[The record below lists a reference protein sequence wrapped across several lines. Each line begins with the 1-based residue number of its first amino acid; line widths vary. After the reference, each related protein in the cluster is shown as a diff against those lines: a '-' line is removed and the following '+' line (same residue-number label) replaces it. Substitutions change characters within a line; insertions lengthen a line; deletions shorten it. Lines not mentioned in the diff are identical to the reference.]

1 MMYINIEQF
10 REVFIML
17 KKIIACFLCCTL
29 LLGVIATSALA
40 FDDVTEKSH
49 AWAVSQ
55 INEMTE
61 KKIINGFEDG
71 TFRPDQSV
79 TRIDSLLLISRILG
93 ITDASQKKIVEFAK
107 DEFFSSVESLK
118 YPNYTDNLSYILY
131 KEMFSPE
138 DLTTFLKNGLGA
150 QALKRYEAAVLMVK
164 MAGESDNVA
173 KMKSVELPF
182 ADADK
187 IPAVA
192 KPYVFYCYK
201 NGLMKG
207 VEDNK
212 FDPLGT
218 LTRAQMAVLL
228 YNCMNVLDLS
238 ISSGTVTKVSG
249 FENLIKYIAEDDK
262 VYEFINTGDI
272 RITLNGQDISDI
284 DAITSGDKINIHYS
298 ADDIILIEAMT
309 VLEDEVIEG
318 VYVGRGTSS
327 AFSKILIRPK
337 TSSSKDDASD
347 YILAENVK
355 IFLDGK
361 EITISDLKADDLL
374 KLTIDDSRVSRI
386 DIAKRESSVTG
397 YISDFN
403 YEGQGSLEVKLT
415 DNTVAVYKF
424 TTDNVKVTRNN
435 ATATLRDLKVGDKV
449 TVSLKYN
456 EVVSVAATSEK
467 KTYKGTI
474 EEILISRTTPKIK
487 IDIGSEVIECAMDDS
502 ISITFNG
509 KDATVYDLQ
518 LGFTAN
524 VKTDSASITQ
534 IEITS
539 APSADS
545 LNVVGTVLEINTNYS
560 SLTLKTGEGKTVQ
573 LFVKNKA
580 NIING
585 TTGRTMALS
594 AIKPGD
600 MVTAVVSTTNF
611 SSEAISIVVLEK
623 K

>member
-1 MMYINIEQF
+1 
-10 REVFIML
+10 ML
-17 KKIIACFLCCTL
+17 KKIIACLLCSTL
-29 LLGVIATSALA
+29 LLGMIATSALA

-71 TFRPDQSV
+71 TFRPDHSV

-93 ITDASQKKIVEFAK
+93 ITDESQEKIVELAK
-107 DEFFSSVESLK
+107 DKFFSSVDALK
-118 YPNYTDNLSYILY
+118 YPNYADNLSYILY
-131 KEMFSPE
+131 REMFTPE

-173 KMKSVELPF
+173 KMTSVELPF
-182 ADADK
+182 ADADS

-192 KPYVFYCYK
+192 KPYVYYCYK

-212 FDPLGT
+212 FNPLGT

-238 ISSGTVTKVSG
+238 ISSGTVSQVSG
-249 FENLIKYIAEDDK
+249 FENSIKYVAEDNK
-262 VYEFINTGDI
+262 TYEFLNTGNI
-272 RITLNGQDISDI
+272 RITLNGQDVSDI
-284 DAITSGDKINIHYS
+284 DAIASGDKINIHYS
-298 ADDIILIEAMT
+298 ADEIILVEAIT
-309 VLEDEVIEG
+309 VLEDDIVEG
-318 VYVGRGTSS
+318 IYVGRGASS
-327 AFSKILIRPK
+327 TFSKILVRPK
-337 TSSSKDDASD
+337 ADSSATDTSD
-347 YILAENVK
+347 YILSDDVK
-355 IFLDGK
+355 IFLAG
-361 EITISDLKADDLL
+361 EEASISDLKTNDRV
-374 KLTIDDSRVSRI
+374 KLTIVDSRVSSI
-386 DIAKRESSVTG
+386 EIANRESKATG
-397 YISDFN
+397 YISGFDF
-403 YEGQGSLEVKLT
+403 EGQGAVEVKMA
-415 DNTVAVYKF
+415 DNTVSVYKF
-424 TTDNVKVTRNN
+424 TTDTVKVTRNN
-435 ATATLRDLKVGDKV
+435 ASATLRDLKVGDKV
-449 TVSLKYN
+449 TVSLKYD
-456 EVVSVAATSEK
+456 EVVSVAATSIK
-467 KTYKGTI
+467 KNYKGTI

-487 IDIGSEVIECAMDDS
+487 IDIGSEVIECAMDNS
-502 ISITFNG
+502 IKITLNG
-509 KDATVYDLQ
+509 KEATVYDLQ

-524 VKTDSASITQ
+524 IKTDSATITE

-539 APSADS
+539 TPTADS
-545 LNVVGTVLEINTNYS
+545 LNVVGTVLEVNTNYS
-560 SLTLKTGEGKTVQ
+560 SLTLKSGEGKTVQ

-611 SSEAISIVVLEK
+611 SSEAISIVVIEK
-623 K
+623 